1 MELPERLHHL
11 VSELG
16 DSLVKALAEDDH
28 CRNLAIQIQADGYG
42 LVLILEAA
50 PLRLPL
56 EPREAGSAEPESA
69 LPFSEDDKSLM
80 KSFKIRMD

>member
-28 CRNLAIQIQADGYG
+28 CRSLAFQIQAEGYG

-50 PLRLPL
+50 PLHFQPGLQ
-56 EPREAGSAEPESA
+56 EGEEPEPPQ
-69 LPFSEDDKSLM
+69 PFSEADKRLM

>member
-16 DSLVKALAEDDH
+16 DSLVKAMAEDDH
-28 CRNLAIQIQADGYG
+28 CRSLAFQIQSEGYG

-50 PLRLPL
+50 PMRPPHRG
-56 EPREAGSAEPESA
+56 EGHPDEPEP
-69 LPFSEDDKSLM
+69 PFSEDDKRLM
-80 KSFKIRMD
+80 KSFRIRMD

>member
-28 CRNLAIQIQADGYG
+28 CRSLAFQIQAEGYG

-50 PLRLPL
+50 PLRLQPGQA
-56 EPREAGSAEPESA
+56 EGQEPESPQ
-69 LPFSEDDKSLM
+69 PFSEADKRLM

>member
-1 MELPERLHHL
+1 MDLPENLHRL

-28 CRNLAIQIQADGYG
+28 CRDLTYQIQAQGYG
-42 LVLILEAA
+42 LMLILEAA
-50 PLRLPL
+50 PIRLRGGEAGEGLPL
-56 EPREAGSAEPESA
+56 EGPEP
-69 LPFSEDDKSLM
+69 PFSEDDKRLM

>member
-1 MELPERLHHL
+1 MELPERLHNL

-28 CRNLAIQIQADGYG
+28 CRSLAFQIQSEGYG

-50 PLRLPL
+50 PTRVRL
-56 EPREAGSAEPESA
+56 EAETDAQDPDAA
-69 LPFSEDDKSLM
+69 LPFSEDDKRLM
-80 KSFKIRMD
+80 QSFKIKMD

>member
-16 DSLVKALAEDDH
+16 DSLVQALAEDEH
-28 CRNLAIQIQADGYG
+28 CRDLAIQIQALGFG

-50 PLRLPL
+50 PLKLQSLPGAPHL
-56 EPREAGSAEPESA
+56 PPETPQ
-69 LPFSEDDKSLM
+69 PFSEDDKRLM

>member
-1 MELPERLHHL
+1 MDLPEHLHHL

-28 CRNLAIQIQADGYG
+28 CRDLAFQIQAQGYG
-42 LVLILEAA
+42 LMLILEAA
-50 PLRLPL
+50 PLGGRQEEGE
-56 EPREAGSAEPESA
+56 EPAEAAPS
-69 LPFSEDDKSLM
+69 LPFSEDDKRLM

>member
-50 PLRLPL
+50 PLRIQL
-56 EPREAGSAEPESA
+56 EPQEDGSAESEPP
-69 LPFSEDDKSLM
+69 LPFSEDDRSLM

>member
-1 MELPERLHHL
+1 MDLPEHLHHL

-28 CRNLAIQIQADGYG
+28 CRDLAFQIQAQGYG
-42 LVLILEAA
+42 LMLILEAA
-50 PLRLPL
+50 PLHLQEEDADL
-56 EPREAGSAEPESA
+56 SEGGA
-69 LPFSEDDKSLM
+69 LPFSEDDKRLM

>member
-16 DSLVKALAEDDH
+16 DSLVKVLAEDDH
-28 CRNLAIQIQADGYG
+28 CRDLAIQIQSEGYG

-50 PLRLPL
+50 HLKFPAVAGL
-56 EPREAGSAEPESA
+56 EETV
-69 LPFSEDDKSLM
+69 LPFSEDDKRLM
-80 KSFKIRMD
+80 KSFRIRMD

>member
-1 MELPERLHHL
+1 MELPERLHQL

-28 CRNLAIQIQADGYG
+28 YRSLAFQIQAEGYG

-50 PLRLPL
+50 PLRIKP
-56 EPREAGSAEPESA
+56 EPREDGSSEPEPPQ
-69 LPFSEDDKSLM
+69 PFSEADKRLM